1 MFSYKSFNWKY
12 YAIKD
17 NRKSYFS
24 KVYIGNSMIYEDFMR
39 LCTRIIEIQLCVLNS
54 YYVVVLKGHFI
65 ISSEMK
71 MVSDLKIF
79 VSFTKEKS
87 A

>member
-1 MFSYKSFNWKY
+1 MP
-12 YAIKD
+12 
-17 NRKSYFS
+17 
-24 KVYIGNSMIYEDFMR
+24 
-39 LCTRIIEIQLCVLNS
+39 CTRRTEIQICVLNS
-54 YYVVVLKGHFI
+54 YYVVVLKGHFT